1 MRGPITVPQFLE
13 REHMSKPVVVTV
25 SNGRIVY
32 DYTKGNKERKV
43 AGDVVSMM
51 DKHLTDRLEDGYAMM
66 SMEDFDNE

>member
-1 MRGPITVPQFLE
+1 
-13 REHMSKPVVVTV
+13 MSKPVVVTV
-25 SNGRIVY
+25 SKGRIVY